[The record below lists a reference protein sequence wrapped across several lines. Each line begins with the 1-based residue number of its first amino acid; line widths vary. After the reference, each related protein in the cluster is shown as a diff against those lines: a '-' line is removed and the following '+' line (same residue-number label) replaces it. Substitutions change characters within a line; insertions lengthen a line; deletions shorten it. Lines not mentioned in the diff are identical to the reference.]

1 VRSGVDKK
9 GGKKGRKE
17 GRKGRQPASK
27 QASMRSFKKFRDYAL
42 QSHNKSKEKGGGNHD
57 HYHLHP
63 PATAALQ
70 QPVVQQQPPSSEL
83 DEVSRGLQV
92 CLCHWPLLD
101 PLPFFCWSLRVCV
114 CVCVCACGFFLF
126 MFVLDPISARSLSC
140 FLSFSPRFVQVWCQF
155 PIVSFFF
162 VLSSLPPS
170 LPPSLR
176 EPSCC
181 SAVLLLVYI
190 TLGRWGGEI
199 GADVGK
205 IGNQDCRNGSF

>member
-1 VRSGVDKK
+1 LI
-9 GGKKGRKE
+9 RKE

-42 QSHNKSKEKGGGNHD
+42 QSHNRSKEKGGGNHD
-57 HYHLHP
+57 HYHLDP

-101 PLPFFCWSLRVCV
+101 PLPFFCWSLRVC
-114 CVCVCACGFFLF
+114 ALFLF
-126 MFVLDPISARSLSC
+126 MFVLDLISARSLSF
-140 FLSFSPRFVQVWCQF
+140 FLSFSPQVCTGLVSIFRLF
-155 PIVSFFF
+155 PSF
-162 VLSSLPPS
+162 LSSPPSVPPS
-170 LPPSLR
+170 LVPPRAQLV
-176 EPSCC
+176 

-190 TLGRWGGEI
+190 TLGRWGGGEI

-205 IGNQDCRNGSF
+205 IGDQDCRNGSL

>member
-1 VRSGVDKK
+1 
-9 GGKKGRKE
+9 
-17 GRKGRQPASK
+17 
-27 QASMRSFKKFRDYAL
+27 MRSFKKFRDYAL

-57 HYHLHP
+57 HYHLDP

-92 CLCHWPLLD
+92 CLCRWPLLD

-114 CVCVCACGFFLF
+114 WFLSF
-126 MFVLDPISARSLSC
+126 LFVLDLISARSLSFFLPQVC
-140 FLSFSPRFVQVWCQF
+140 TGLVSIFRLFPSFLSS
-155 PIVSFFF
+155 
-162 VLSSLPPS
+162 
-170 LPPSLR
+170 PPSLR
-176 EPSCC
+176 EPSWC
-181 SAVLLLVYI
+181 SAVLLMVYI

-205 IGNQDCRNGSF
+205 IGDQDCRNGSL